1 MKKIQLK
8 IESLDNKVLAL
19 YIKFLIKVLCIC
31 QITPKVFYLPH
42 IIKRFTFLKSPH
54 VFKKSKEHFDIK
66 KHRVIII
73 FSFNL
78 QKLKLFLINR
88 PSAVKIKIIYK
99 KRG

>member
-31 QITPKVFYLPH
+31 KITPKIFYLPRTV
-42 IIKRFTFLKSPH
+42 KRFTFLKSPH
-54 VFKKSKEHFDIK
+54 VFKKSKEHFDVK
-66 KHRVIII
+66 KHRALIICN
-73 FSFNL
+73 FNL
-78 QKLKLFLINR
+78 QKLKLFLLNR
-88 PSAVKIKIIYK
+88 PGAIKIKITYN